1 MGSGISARSG
11 LLPADAVSSRGADI
25 RTPPGRTEM
34 SRTYAVLQSLLLA
47 AFAAVYFLDS
57 GSRLVPSSERVEIV
71 GLALC
76 ATGLLL
82 MVAAFRA
89 LGGAIQIA
97 PEPRADARLVTHGVY
112 RSLRHPIYTAIV
124 AVTLGLFLRK
134 PTVLIGCTTAVV
146 VVFLLIKSKYEE
158 QRLLAR
164 YPEYAAYRAR
174 TSGVLPWFR
183 RAS

>member
-1 MGSGISARSG
+1 
-11 LLPADAVSSRGADI
+11 
-25 RTPPGRTEM
+25 M
-34 SRTYAVLQSLLLA
+34 SRTYAVLQTVLLA
-47 AFAAVYFLDS
+47 AFTAVFFLDS
-57 GSRLVPSSERVEIV
+57 GPRLVASSERVEIV

-97 PEPRADARLVTHGVY
+97 PEPRPNARLVTHGIY
-112 RSLRHPIYTAIV
+112 RNLRHPIYTAIV

-134 PTVLIGCTTAVV
+134 PTMLIGCAAAVV
-146 VVFLLIKSKYEE
+146 IVFLLVKSKYEE
-158 QRLLAR
+158 ERLLAR

-174 TSGVLPWFR
+174 TSGVLPWFH